1 MDTGGRATLCY
12 RVAGTGYATGGVA
25 DVGGLRNEGK
35 CHLQDRPCTEPTAA
49 KPLEADSLLARGGRA
64 PGPGVKNAHI
74 HTRGRCAAMRP
85 KGARRA
91 AGSMHEYPGAQHGA
105 AQHSQPRG
113 PAELKTLKPHLR
125 LRRDRT
131 TRGDACDSPAAR
143 RYYYRHHHHH
153 HHQVH
158 ARAFAR
164 NALLVRARAPYA
176 MRFTTGTVT
185 ALACPKAGARASVM
199 EPSSS
204 PQNGNPQQRASGK
217 PRDTTTAV
225 RAPIG
230 IPGAAGGPAEGTP
243 GPGPHTYTACCSTSK
258 SPNGVSLL
266 SEKRKR
272 RLRAARRRRD
282 AGPLPDVCN
291 RRAMTRSS

>member
-1 MDTGGRATLCY
+1 MNPSDGHGGPRDAVLPSRRHRIRNRGCC
-12 RVAGTGYATGGVA
+12 RRWRSVPRLRRGVQRRSLLRRR
-25 DVGGLRNEGK
+25 DSGLRNEGK

-143 RYYYRHHHHH
+143 RYHYRH

-158 ARAFAR
+158 ARACTCPSIPDMQSPCFAPR
-164 NALLVRARAPYA
+164 SCAQCTLCRCHSPLCHAVDNRHRHRARMPESGCP
-176 MRFTTGTVT
+176 RICDGTFFI
-185 ALACPKAGARASVM
+185 ASK
-199 EPSSS
+199 
-204 PQNGNPQQRASGK
+204 RK
-217 PRDTTTAV
+217 PRAT
-225 RAPIG
+225 
-230 IPGAAGGPAEGTP
+230 
-243 GPGPHTYTACCSTSK
+243 
-258 SPNGVSLL
+258 
-266 SEKRKR
+266 
-272 RLRAARRRRD
+272 
-282 AGPLPDVCN
+282 
-291 RRAMTRSS
+291 